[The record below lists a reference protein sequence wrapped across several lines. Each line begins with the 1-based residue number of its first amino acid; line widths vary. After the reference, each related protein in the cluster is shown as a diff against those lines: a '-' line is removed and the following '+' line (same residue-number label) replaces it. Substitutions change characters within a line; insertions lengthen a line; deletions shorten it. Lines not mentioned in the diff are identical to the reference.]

1 MNYLAEKSKKK
12 ELTEM
17 QQIFLDNVVTTG
29 GDLKKAAELA
39 GYKGNHYQVIK
50 SLKDEL
56 VDMAQNLLAHNAPK
70 AAMKKD
76 NIPED
81 YIRRATSTI
90 PFGYET
96 SDIQGWLQPIQE
108 QLDSLKLVENM
119 VVAEEISL
127 GMATDWLEYKTKRSL
142 SPRGLQK
149 IIDKKY
155 GRRAERLGA

>member
-39 GYKGNHYQVIK
+39 GYKGNHYQVIQ

-70 AAMKKD
+70 AAMK
-76 NIPED
+76 
-81 YIRRATSTI
+81 
-90 PFGYET
+90 
-96 SDIQGWLQPIQE
+96 
-108 QLDSLKLVENM
+108 LVEVM
-119 VVAEEISL
+119 DSDRPVPQASSKLQAAQTILDRVGVA
-127 GMATDWLEYKTKRSL
+127 KT
-142 SPRGLQK
+142 
-149 IIDKKY
+149 
-155 GRRAERLGA
+155 ERLNIDHNVSGGLFILPQKETVIVEGEYEER

>member
-1 MNYLAEKSKKK
+1 MNYLAEKSRKK

-70 AAMKKD
+70 AAMK
-76 NIPED
+76 
-81 YIRRATSTI
+81 
-90 PFGYET
+90 
-96 SDIQGWLQPIQE
+96 
-108 QLDSLKLVENM
+108 LVEVM
-119 VVAEEISL
+119 DSDRPVPQASSKLQAAQSILDRVGDA
-127 GMATDWLEYKTKRSL
+127 KT
-142 SPRGLQK
+142 
-149 IIDKKY
+149 
-155 GRRAERLGA
+155 ERLNVDHNVSGGLFILPQKETVIVEGEYEEG

>member
-70 AAMKKD
+70 AAMK
-76 NIPED
+76 
-81 YIRRATSTI
+81 
-90 PFGYET
+90 
-96 SDIQGWLQPIQE
+96 
-108 QLDSLKLVENM
+108 LVEVM
-119 VVAEEISL
+119 ESDRPVPQASSKLQAAQTILDRVGVA
-127 GMATDWLEYKTKRSL
+127 KT
-142 SPRGLQK
+142 
-149 IIDKKY
+149 
-155 GRRAERLGA
+155 ERLNIDHNVSGGLFILPQKETVIVEGEYEEG

>member
-1 MNYLAEKSKKK
+1 MNYLAEKSRKK

-70 AAMKKD
+70 AAMK
-76 NIPED
+76 
-81 YIRRATSTI
+81 
-90 PFGYET
+90 
-96 SDIQGWLQPIQE
+96 
-108 QLDSLKLVENM
+108 LVEVM
-119 VVAEEISL
+119 ESDRPVPQASSKLQAAQTILDRVGVA
-127 GMATDWLEYKTKRSL
+127 KT
-142 SPRGLQK
+142 
-149 IIDKKY
+149 
-155 GRRAERLGA
+155 ERLNIDHNVSGGLFILPQKDTVIVEGEYEEG